1 MASEVTSNLNHS
13 VKDVLGNGQSH
24 LRPWEKVLKETTV
37 KAVARH
43 TKHTERCLSV
53 LSVGLQRGS

>member
-1 MASEVTSNLNHS
+1 MSQKMASEVTSNLNCS

-43 TKHTERCLSV
+43 TKHTERCL
-53 LSVGLQRGS
+53 